1 MADLIGVGVSGLS
14 AYQRALGT
22 TSNNIANLQTEGY
35 VRQRAVLASSGQDA
49 SATISLGTGVRFAEV
64 QRLYDRFAEEN
75 LQRATSG
82 LEAEQGMLKELQA
95 LQNAIG
101 SSEAGL
107 HGAFQDFFDSARE
120 LEASPASAGAR
131 AGFLAKSEGLAARF
145 RALSSTAANLDD
157 GTRAQID
164 QAVGQTNTLLAQIAS
179 LNVQLLKRTSA
190 SEQPM
195 QLLDQRDN
203 AIRELSKKL
212 DITVVLGPS
221 GAASI
226 YVGSSASGVALV
238 ENGRARAISA
248 SFDTYDYGKSEFV
261 LDAKS
266 QPVVLPS
273 IRSGLI
279 GGLIGFRREGL
290 GAAVNKLDELA
301 LAFGRAV
308 NKIHQQ
314 GIDSA
319 GRPGE
324 PLFYVGP
331 RFVVDGAANGGAARL
346 AVTVVDSE
354 KVKSTAYEMTYRA
367 SLDNWE
373 VKNKSTG
380 AAAIGANDFTFE
392 GLRFSVQGTARN
404 GDTFRITPDNHPSAT
419 LKTLIQDGS
428 QVASAGK
435 LAVRA
440 DAGNAG
446 ATAAEMTLGSYRDKP
461 AVRSLVELLPRPKT
475 PITEQTFTL
484 GDGDKKISPYQ
495 DTAVAARTGPIAVIP
510 AGYSNIALS
519 TAIGEDSAL
528 AVFTRD
534 GRQISGPKMAATI
547 VDEKYGFYAG
557 ATYSDSYLNKFT
569 PTTAVSGA
577 WTNAKRSAVAGNSE
591 KYLITLS
598 KGGQTV
604 VLDLTPAV
612 GATLTAANID
622 TALATEAAKTGAGT
636 LAAAG
641 IAFRGTAASGTLAF
655 YSKTSSPPFSIA
667 VTNTLSATSG
677 GFAGSD
683 FSSASP
689 VTAPLSSYLGLAYSR
704 GVHAD
709 SSRQVDVD
717 GQPILT
723 PARLLGSTAVAAA
736 STNYTLLLNGQEI
749 LVNTG
754 DSVET
759 IRDAINART
768 PSLGVNARKAD
779 NGSLVIASH
788 NDVRFDV
795 SKIDTVNEDRTSLV
809 INGAEYSAGW
819 RVRISSSQL
828 AATDN
833 FITLNGDKY
842 SFTNLT
848 DLKDKLN
855 AKLVSGEAVFN
866 ASVTDG
872 KLTIAVKDAGLTLQ
886 NNNFLK
892 IGANSLGLK
901 EREEYF
907 FQTPTADTVSTKLA
921 SFINSAKSAV
931 TATKSGSTFV
941 ITNTAGSEGNPI
953 SIDLNTVGLTTKTY
967 FNSESISLDVKPTD
981 VAGNPVSRTVFG
993 ALGFRSGFVMQE
1005 SAAEDF
1011 LLFGVDKEGNSTA
1024 ISLSGTYQESQLP
1037 AKWLPENRTYR
1048 LRFEGGNYSLTDEG
1062 TGTVVTQQKF
1072 DTTSRAVRYGNWSIS
1087 LKAIPSDGDSF
1098 TILPNDD
1105 AKGDNRA
1112 IALIAKLQFDRE
1124 ILPSGQTVQS
1134 EYEDLV
1140 NKIGVLTVQ
1149 AEVGRDA
1156 QKVVFDQARE
1166 SRDRISGVNLDEEL
1180 SDLLR
1185 YQQAYQ
1191 ANAQVIQTASRL
1203 FDTLM
1208 QRL

>member
-1 MADLIGVGVSGLS
+1 MSDLIGIGVSGLS
-14 AYQRALGT
+14 AYQRALAT
-22 TSNNIANLQTEGY
+22 TSNNISNLQTEGY
-35 VRQRAVLASSGQDA
+35 VRQRAVLTSSDQDS
-49 SATISLGTGVRFAEV
+49 SATISIGTGVRFAEV

-107 HGAFQDFFDSARE
+107 HSAFQDFFDSARE

-131 AGFLAKSEGLAARF
+131 AGYLARSEGLAARF
-145 RALSSTAANLDD
+145 RALASTAANLDE

-164 QAVGQTNTLLAQIAS
+164 QAVGETNTLLAQLAS
-179 LNVQLLKRTSA
+179 LNTQLSKRSSA
-190 SEQPM
+190 ASQPM

-203 AIRELSKKL
+203 AIRELSKHL
-212 DITVVLGPS
+212 DVTVVIDPS

-226 YVGSSASGVALV
+226 YVGPSAAGVALV
-238 ENGRARAISA
+238 ENGRARLMSA
-248 SFDTYDYGKSEFV
+248 SFDPYDYGKAEFV

-290 GAAVNKLDELA
+290 GAAINKLDELA

-308 NKIHQQ
+308 NKLHQQ

-324 PLFYVGP
+324 ALFYVGP
-331 RFVVDGAANGGAARL
+331 QFVVDGSANGGSARL
-346 AVTVVDSE
+346 SVAVVDSE
-354 KVKSTAYEMTYRA
+354 TVKSTAYEMKYSVA
-367 SLDNWE
+367 LNKWE

-380 AAAIGANDFTFE
+380 ATTTGGSSIVFE
-392 GLRFSVQGTARN
+392 GLKFVVQGTARD
-404 GDTFRITPDNHPSAT
+404 GDTFRIAPENHPSAT

-440 DAGNAG
+440 DAGNTG
-446 ATAAEMTLGSYRDKP
+446 ATAAEMTLGSPRDTP
-461 AVRSLVELLPRPKT
+461 AVRPLAELLPKPKT
-475 PITEQTFTL
+475 PISEQTFTP
-484 GDGDKKISPYQ
+484 GEKEQIAPYQ
-495 DTAVAARTGPIAVIP
+495 DTVVAARTGPIAMIP
-510 AGYSNIALS
+510 AGYSKIALS

-557 ATYSDSYLNKFT
+557 ATYSDSYLNKFS

-577 WTNAKRSAVAGNSE
+577 WTVAKRSAVAGNTE

-598 KGGQTV
+598 KGSQTV
-604 VLDLTPAV
+604 ALDLTPAV

-641 IAFRGTAASGTLAF
+641 IAFRGTAADGTLAF
-655 YSKTSSPPFSIA
+655 YSKSSSPPFSIA

-677 GFAGSD
+677 GFAGSN

-689 VTAPLSSYLGLAYSR
+689 VTAPISSYLGLAYSR
-704 GVHAD
+704 GVYAD
-709 SSRQVDVD
+709 SSRQVDVN

-736 STNYTLLLNGQEI
+736 SANYTLLLNGQEI

-768 PSLGVNARKAD
+768 PSLGVIARKAD
-779 NGSLVIASH
+779 NGSLVMTAH

-795 SKIDTVNEDRTSLV
+795 SEIDTVNEDRASLV

-819 RVRISSSQL
+819 RVRISTSQL
-828 AATDN
+828 AANNN

-842 SFTNLT
+842 SFT
-848 DLKDKLN
+848 DLADLRDKLN

-866 ASVTDG
+866 ASLTDG

-892 IGANSLGLK
+892 IGANSLGLT

-967 FNSESISLDVKPTD
+967 FNSESISLDIKPTD